1 MANDI
6 KCNTD
11 FSKYHSAVASEMI
24 MMLLGMDYLPTKVY
38 EHLSNALVVLDD
50 SVGEGFSYRVT
61 KDKNGNIDYE
71 VEDIYSNG

>member
-24 MMLLGMDYLPTKVY
+24 MMLLGMDYLPAKVY
-38 EHLSNALVVLDD
+38 EHLTKALNVLDD
-50 SVGEGFSYRVT
+50 SIGEGFSYRII
-61 KDKNGNIDYE
+61 KDENGNIDYV
-71 VEDIYSNG
+71 VEDINFNG